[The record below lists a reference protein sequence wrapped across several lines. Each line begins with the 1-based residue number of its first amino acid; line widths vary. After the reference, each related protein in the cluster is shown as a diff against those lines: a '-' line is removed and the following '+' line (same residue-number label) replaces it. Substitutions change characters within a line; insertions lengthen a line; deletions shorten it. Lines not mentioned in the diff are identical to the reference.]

1 MSSRQPILILFGI
14 TAAFLVALVFLA
26 APAQANA
33 VVASASGGSQ
43 LKVHNMFGLELID
56 VRVYSFNANRH
67 ADGSV
72 TGRYEHRS
80 FDDGQ
85 PFYVRGPLTC
95 LTVMGNRAWVG
106 GLIEAS
112 SEPAL
117 VGWDMWFQV
126 QDNGEGAGSPPDW
139 TTLVGASPEA
149 GSAQAYCDEAP
160 EVRFPF
166 DIEHGN
172 IQVRQ

>member
-1 MSSRQPILILFGI
+1 MISRKRILILSG
-14 TAAFLVALVFLA
+14 AAAIFLMAVLLLA
-26 APAQANA
+26 APGQANS

-43 LKVHNMFGLELID
+43 LKIHNMFGLELID
-56 VRVYSFNANRH
+56 VRVYSFDAKQH

-72 TGRYEHRS
+72 TGRYNHRS

-95 LTVMGNRAWVG
+95 LTVIGNRAWVG

-126 QDNGEGAGSPPDW
+126 QDNGEGGGGPPDW

-149 GSAQAYCDEAP
+149 GSAQEYCDEAP
-160 EVRFPF
+160 EVLFPF
-166 DIEHGN
+166 DIERGN
-172 IQVRQ
+172 IQVR

>member
-1 MSSRQPILILFGI
+1 MFSKVRITILFGAA
-14 TAAFLVALVFLA
+14 AAFLMALVLLA
-26 APAQANA
+26 APAKANA

-43 LKVHNMFGLELID
+43 LKIHNMFGLELID
-56 VRVYSFNANRH
+56 VRVYSFNANQH
-67 ADGSV
+67 ADGRV
-72 TGRYEHRS
+72 TGQYEHRS

-85 PFYVRGPLTC
+85 PFFVRGPLTC
-95 LTVMGNRAWVG
+95 LNVIGNRAWVG

-112 SEPAL
+112 SEPSL

-126 QDNGEGAGSPPDW
+126 QDNGEGKGSLPDW

-149 GSAQAYCDEAP
+149 GAAKAYCDEAP

-172 IQVRQ
+172 ITVQ